1 LNYRKA
7 CLLLAVLIIALLYS
21 LPVLAAEPL
30 SVQVAVVGPEG
41 ELIFGSRSVTIEE
54 GNKWG
59 ATALGALEATA
70 LAYGGIEYSFGYLVN
85 SIDGKT
91 AEGTAGWM
99 YTLNDLSPSVGADSC
114 EVAEGDIVIWYYSAT
129 FGTPA
134 PKWAELNE
142 QISLEPVDL
151 QEALSAIVSY
161 YREHR
166 PALGGWE
173 EVLALWGAG
182 VDLGKDPWQLPSWE
196 IDQLDKESSVNGYA
210 STILGMIAGGIDP
223 AKSGGRNLPAELA
236 ARQNADGSFGEGW
249 LNEHFWSVIALDTV
263 GEQYDA
269 AGAVEYLMDQQ
280 KGDGGFTLFGDM
292 GDPDMTA
299 MALIAL
305 VNHRHRPGVEEAIAA
320 ALGCLK
326 GLQLPN
332 GGFSSWGE
340 NAESSAVVIRALVA
354 CGKDPAAAPWSE
366 GSRSV
371 IHALF
376 AYQLGDGSFSH
387 HIGEGSDA
395 MATSQALI
403 AVGDLLTG
411 SLFER
416 LAASYQAGFPESE
429 SESGEEEGA
438 PQPVDGEEQQGKG
451 DLPATTGGGALA
463 ASLGLV
469 LLSLGVLFT
478 CRTRCSL
485 H

>member
-1 LNYRKA
+1 MNYRKA

-70 LAYGGIEYSFGYLVN
+70 LTYGGIEYSFGYLVN

-151 QEALSAIVSY
+151 QEALSATVSY

-166 PALGGWE
+166 PAPGGWE

-236 ARQNADGSFGEGW
+236 ARQNADGSFGEGL
-249 LNEHFWSVIALDTV
+249 LNEHFWSVIAS
-263 GEQYDA
+263 
-269 AGAVEYLMDQQ
+269 MR
-280 KGDGGFTLFGDM
+280 GGTTGRWVSRRQRSLQV
-292 GDPDMTA
+292 TA
-299 MALIAL
+299 TAY
-305 VNHRHRPGVEEAIAA
+305 RPGESSFSAWRKSGGAES
-320 ALGCLK
+320 
-326 GLQLPN
+326 QLR
-332 GGFSSWGE
+332 GSFSSWGG
-340 NAESSAVVIRALVA
+340 ARSSAMVIRRHP
-354 CGKDPAAAPWSE
+354 CGESAAWAE
-366 GSRSV
+366 TSV
-371 IHALF
+371 IRRSCYRMALQHTLVKAAMRVPP
-376 AYQLGDGSFSH
+376 AYRR
-387 HIGEGSDA
+387 
-395 MATSQALI
+395 
-403 AVGDLLTG
+403 GDLL
-411 SLFER
+411 S
-416 LAASYQAGFPESE
+416 
-429 SESGEEEGA
+429 
-438 PQPVDGEEQQGKG
+438 V
-451 DLPATTGGGALA
+451 GGWQLDD
-463 ASLGLV
+463 
-469 LLSLGVLFT
+469 
-478 CRTRCSL
+478 
-485 H
+485 